1 MNGRRDFL
9 VGLGAA
15 LGWSV
20 AASAQQKAMPV
31 IGILGIATAAAYVP
45 WIAAFRRGL
54 EETGY
59 VEGQNVTTEYRWAED
74 RVDRL
79 PALAAELVDRKVD
92 VIATTGGTAG
102 ALAAKAATSTIPIV
116 FTGGGDLVAAGVV
129 TSLAR
134 PSGNI
139 TGISIMGAEMMPKR
153 FELLS
158 ELVPQARVIALLV
171 NPSNPTTEPTTRDV
185 QAAARAKG
193 IQVAILNAGTEGE
206 IDSAFAS
213 IVELSAD
220 ALLVGADPLF
230 NNRRQQLVALASRH
244 PIPAMYEWRESVEAG
259 GLISYGPSLRD
270 LVRQAGAYA
279 GRILAGARPAD
290 LPIQQPTKFE
300 LLINLKT
307 AKTLGLTA
315 PQALL
320 ARADEVIE

>member
-1 MNGRRDFL
+1 MTGRRDFL

-20 AASAQQKAMPV
+20 TARAQHKAMPV

-171 NPSNPTTEPTTRDV
+171 NPSNPTTE
-185 QAAARAKG
+185 
-193 IQVAILNAGTEGE
+193 
-206 IDSAFAS
+206 
-213 IVELSAD
+213 
-220 ALLVGADPLF
+220 
-230 NNRRQQLVALASRH
+230 
-244 PIPAMYEWRESVEAG
+244 
-259 GLISYGPSLRD
+259 
-270 LVRQAGAYA
+270 
-279 GRILAGARPAD
+279 
-290 LPIQQPTKFE
+290 
-300 LLINLKT
+300 
-307 AKTLGLTA
+307 
-315 PQALL
+315 
-320 ARADEVIE
+320 